1 MFVVPIFSEG
11 FGCNF
16 LPTNLTTTGTEVS
29 RGGDPESLA
38 MAMIWVS
45 VWFKWSRSSITKS
58 PEKNINQAYIAQR
71 VSIVAL

>member
-1 MFVVPIFSEG
+1 MAFVVPILSEG

-38 MAMIWVS
+38 MAMI
-45 VWFKWSRSSITKS
+45 
-58 PEKNINQAYIAQR
+58 
-71 VSIVAL
+71 